1 MRITSILLVFLI
13 GFCAT
18 AQNTITGTFSPAEDY
33 SWIIAYRLKP
43 GSQVYAADT
52 VIKNGEF
59 NLTLPENAPQ
69 GTYRLVYAIPQEEYF
84 FDIIYNGKEEIK
96 FTFDSTEGANF
107 ITSEENI
114 LFGTYFN
121 EINTLERDIISFYS
135 NGSTDVNAYN
145 DLLKKF
151 DKVQQSYEKR
161 SKGLLVNQFIKAN
174 NPNVPSSYVSIQ
186 DYVKNRKRSYFKNLD
201 VRNSVLQS
209 SGFLSDKLANYVFTA
224 LPIEQL
230 EKEETEKEI
239 QLNITKVH
247 EKLKDVSDTF
257 RFHVFY
263 SFWTQ
268 SSASGFNNTAD
279 FIFAKYLKPSSA
291 AQNNK
296 DIIDQIEI
304 DTRLRISSLAP
315 DLVWKDGDKKKRLS
329 TLFGAKNYVLVFWS
343 STCGHCLKELPEL
356 HTKFKENTSVKVVAV
371 GLENDEISWNI
382 ESAKLEN
389 FEHAISL
396 GKWESE
402 YAALYNIQSTPT
414 YFILDENKYII
425 AKPENVNDVVS
436 FFSER

>member
-1 MRITSILLVFLI
+1 MRIISILSAFLI
-13 GFCAT
+13 SFGAI
-18 AQNTITGTFSPAEDY
+18 AQNTIKGTFTPAEDY

-84 FDIIYNGKEEIK
+84 FDIIYNGKEDIK
-96 FTFDSTEGANF
+96 FKFDSDLGVDF
-107 ITSEENI
+107 IASDENI

-121 EINTLERDIISFYS
+121 EINSLERDMISFYS
-135 NGSTDVNAYN
+135 NGRTDVNAYN
-145 DLLKKF
+145 DILKKF
-151 DKVQQSYEKR
+151 NKVQQSYEKK

-174 NPNVPSSYVSIQ
+174 NPNLPSSYISIQ
-186 DYVKNRKRSYFKNLD
+186 DYVENRKNSYFKNLD
-201 VRNSVLQS
+201 VKNSVLQS

-224 LPIEQL
+224 LPLEQL

-239 QLNITKVH
+239 QSNITTVH

-268 SSASGFNNTAD
+268 STASGFNNTAD

-291 AQNNK
+291 AENNK

-315 DLVWKDGDKKKRLS
+315 DLVWTDGKKKKRLS

-356 HTKFKENTSVKVVAV
+356 HSKLKV
-371 GLENDEISWNI
+371 LQL
-382 ESAKLEN
+382 K
-389 FEHAISL
+389 
-396 GKWESE
+396 
-402 YAALYNIQSTPT
+402 
-414 YFILDENKYII
+414 
-425 AKPENVNDVVS
+425 
-436 FFSER
+436 